1 MSASLNIS
9 LCLVCNRLVAAR
21 HSVSGGARL
30 PGERALKRV
39 SYRFVLL
46 VIEKVF
52 LDLIVALSDFH
63 LAIQNRLNVALNLRP
78 RQSFVSS
85 VEGEK
90 ALAF

>member
-1 MSASLNIS
+1 M
-9 LCLVCNRLVAAR
+9 VCNRLVAAR

-63 LAIQNRLNVALNLRP
+63 LAILLWCIHALLHDA
-78 RQSFVSS
+78 
-85 VEGEK
+85 
-90 ALAF
+90 ALLFGDRGCDQLT